1 MYNAEFT
8 TISVLMR
15 RLQAIFTKK
24 KSMQQ
29 TIAVKLKPTAERHI
43 KKGHPWV
50 FDDAIVKQNKEPK
63 TGDLAI
69 IFDSQKNQFL
79 AVGLYDLESPIRI
92 KIIQANQPTKINQEL
107 IQERLKKAIAIRKP
121 LLKDDITGYRIINGE
136 NDGFPT
142 LIADLYGDVLVV
154 KLYSLIWVHYFDTI
168 LDELNQL
175 LQPQAIVLR
184 CSRNIAEPLK
194 EQYDLEDGQIMRGY
208 LDYPEVVFKEYGVLF
223 QANVLEG
230 HKTGYFL
237 DHRENRHQVGQFSKG
252 KSVLD
257 VFSYAGGFSVHAL
270 ANGATSVTSVDVSKQ
285 ALELAIENGKRNKS
299 KGKHLTIAGDAF
311 EVLSDLGKRNMVYD
325 IVVIDPP
332 SFAKQK
338 NEIEGAIHSYKRLVS
353 LACPLVK
360 SGGVLVMASCSSRV
374 KSDEFFEAVEQQL
387 KKSGARYQTIQKTE
401 HAIDHPVTFE
411 EGKYLKCGFYTLKFK

>member
-1 MYNAEFT
+1 M
-8 TISVLMR
+8 
-15 RLQAIFTKK
+15 Q
-24 KSMQQ
+24 QQ

-69 IFDSQKNQFL
+69 LFDSQKNQFL
-79 AVGLYDLESPIRI
+79 AIGLYDLESPIRI

-107 IQERLKKAIAIRKP
+107 IQNRLETALRIRKP
-121 LLKDDITGYRIINGE
+121 LLKQDVTGYRLINGE

-142 LIADLYGDVLVV
+142 LVADVYGDVVVV
-154 KLYSLIWVHYFDTI
+154 KLYSLIWMHYFDVI
-168 LDELNQL
+168 IDEINTQL
-175 LQPQAIVLR
+175 SPQSIVLR
-184 CSRNIAEPLK
+184 CSRNIEEPLK
-194 EQYDLEDGQIMRGY
+194 ERFDLEDGEILRGS

-237 DHRENRHQVGQFSKG
+237 DHRENRHQVGQLAKG
-252 KSVLD
+252 KTVLD

-270 ANGATSVTSVDVSKQ
+270 ANGASSVTSVDVSKQ
-285 ALELAIENGKRNKS
+285 ALELALQNGKLNKS
-299 KGKHLTIAGDAF
+299 KGKHQTIAGDAF

-325 IVVIDPP
+325 IVVVDPP

-338 NEIEGAIHSYKRLVS
+338 NEIEGALYSYKRLVE
-353 LACPLVK
+353 LACQLVK
-360 SGGVLVMASCSSRV
+360 SGGVFVMASCSSRV
-374 KSDEFFEAVEQQL
+374 KSDAFFEAVEQQL

-401 HAIDHPVTFE
+401 HAIDHPTTFE
-411 EGKYLKCGFYTLKFK
+411 EGKYLKCGFYSLQFK